1 VRRTRLSIFLSAA
14 LLDAAM
20 GDPEWLPHPVRAI
33 GWATEFLE
41 STLRPRL
48 RGRADEIIAGAAL
61 TLTVVAG
68 SIFLSREGV
77 AFVQKRNARA
87 GFALEAILAASC
99 VALRNLLEEASAT
112 VRLLESGKIEKAR
125 LQLARIVGRDT
136 SELSSPE
143 MSRAV
148 IETLAESLSD
158 GVIAPL
164 LYLALGGVP
173 LAMGYKAVNTL
184 DSMIGHRS
192 ERYLYFGRAAARLDD
207 VANFVPS
214 RLSALMISLASAIL
228 PGASAPRALQTWLGD
243 GGKHASPNAGQPE
256 AAMAGALGVRL
267 GGANIYD
274 GEVVESP
281 VMGKLGGP
289 ASVAHARRA
298 LRVTAVAGLMAAGL
312 FAWFLRRGARA

>member
-1 VRRTRLSIFLSAA
+1 MDRTRFSIFLSAA

-33 GWATEFLE
+33 GWTIELLE
-41 STLRPRL
+41 SRLRPRL
-48 RGRADEIIAGAAL
+48 RGHADEFIAGAAL
-61 TLTVVAG
+61 TCAVVAG
-68 SIFLSREGV
+68 SSLLSREGLV
-77 AFVQKRNARA
+77 FVRKRHA
-87 GFALEAILAASC
+87 GAGLALEVMLAASC
-99 VALRNLLEEASAT
+99 VALHNLLEEAITT
-112 VRLLESGKIEKAR
+112 VRLLESGKIAEAR

-136 SELSSPE
+136 AELSPGE

-164 LYLALGGVP
+164 FYLALGGVP

-207 VANFVPS
+207 VANFLPS

-267 GGANIYD
+267 GGANTYD

-281 VMGKLGGP
+281 VMGERGRP
-289 ASVAHARRA
+289 ATVAHARRA
-298 LRVTAVAGLMAAGL
+298 LRVTAVAGIMAAGL
-312 FAWFLRRGARA
+312 FVWFLRRGERA